1 MTTLDLVVVA
11 SYFLGV
17 TAFGATFGRFTRTT
31 RDFFLAGQRFPA
43 WLVAFSCVATVVG
56 SYSFVKY
63 SAAGFR
69 YGVASS
75 QTYLNDWF
83 WMPLF
88 LFGWFPLVYHAG
100 ILSVPE
106 YFRRRFDRAT
116 GVAAT
121 FVLLL
126 YLLGYIGINLFTLGT
141 ALESLFG
148 VDVLIM
154 AGVVTALCMVY
165 EWTGGQTSVIFT
177 DFVQGALL
185 LVAGLVIAGLG
196 IAYVGG
202 WGPLLEALPDGFLR
216 ALPAFNESPA
226 FNFVGIFWQDGLA
239 GGVAFYFLNQGML
252 MRFLSSRT
260 VATGRRAAVSV
271 LLILMP
277 VAAIAVS
284 GAGWIGTAMV
294 GRGDLPADTRPDEAF
309 VVVTRAL
316 CIPGIFGAVMAA
328 LLAAL
333 MSTVDTLINAS
344 SALLVNDIYRPLLRP
359 GRDERHYLRVARW
372 MSLAAALAGLALVP
386 LYGSFDTIYEAHGAF
401 IAAVTPP
408 LAVALLLALVW
419 RRFTPAAALATL
431 VGGTVLMFVS
441 LAVPSLVLP
450 FSHGIPPDGGYK
462 YIRACYGVVVSGA
475 LAVGV
480 TWLTSGRSR
489 RGSDTLTVHG
499 LRGRRPSPS
508 FRRRRFPARARALAT
523 PVVTPSGE
531 PAIVVERSTLARLG
545 GSEGDL
551 VFVDDARW
559 WLGGLRSARG
569 RLVEAPDA
577 MGEARPESDLPT
589 VGLARGTL
597 ERIGWRD
604 GQRIALEPGA

>member
-1 MTTLDLVVVA
+1 
-11 SYFLGV
+11 
-17 TAFGATFGRFTRTT
+17 
-31 RDFFLAGQRFPA
+31 
-43 WLVAFSCVATVVG
+43 
-56 SYSFVKY
+56 
-63 SAAGFR
+63 
-69 YGVASS
+69 
-75 QTYLNDWF
+75 
-83 WMPLF
+83 
-88 LFGWFPLVYHAG
+88 
-100 ILSVPE
+100 
-106 YFRRRFDRAT
+106 
-116 GVAAT
+116 
-121 FVLLL
+121 
-126 YLLGYIGINLFTLGT
+126 
-141 ALESLFG
+141 
-148 VDVLIM
+148 
-154 AGVVTALCMVY
+154 MVY

-202 WGPLLEALPDGFLR
+202 WSPLLEALPDGFLR
-216 ALPAFNESPA
+216 PLPAFNESPA

-284 GAGWIGTAMV
+284 GAGWIGAAMV
-294 GRGDLPADTRPDEAF
+294 GRGDLPADARPDEAF

-316 CIPGIFGAVMAA
+316 CVPGIFGAVMAA

-408 LAVALLLALVW
+408 LAVALILALVW
-419 RRFTPAAALATL
+419 RRFTSAAALATL

-441 LAVPSLVLP
+441 LAFPSLVRP

-480 TWLTSGRSR
+480 TWLYLREIASRGPTPSRSMACAVGVPHR
-489 RGSDTLTVHG
+489 RFVGDGSRHG
-499 LRGRRPSPS
+499 LVRSP
-508 FRRRRFPARARALAT
+508 L
-523 PVVTPSGE
+523 PVATPSGE
-531 PAIVVERSTLARLG
+531 PAIVVERSTLKLGSVDPRGTPSSSTTRAG
-545 GSEGDL
+545 GSE
-551 VFVDDARW
+551 
-559 WLGGLRSARG
+559 GLRSARG
-569 RLVEAPDA
+569 RLVEASKRVRGGA
-577 MGEARPESDLPT
+577 CSDS
-589 VGLARGTL
+589 GTF
-597 ERIGWRD
+597 RR
-604 GQRIALEPGA
+604 

>member
-1 MTTLDLVVVA
+1 
-11 SYFLGV
+11 
-17 TAFGATFGRFTRTT
+17 
-31 RDFFLAGQRFPA
+31 
-43 WLVAFSCVATVVG
+43 
-56 SYSFVKY
+56 
-63 SAAGFR
+63 
-69 YGVASS
+69 
-75 QTYLNDWF
+75 
-83 WMPLF
+83 
-88 LFGWFPLVYHAG
+88 
-100 ILSVPE
+100 
-106 YFRRRFDRAT
+106 
-116 GVAAT
+116 
-121 FVLLL
+121 
-126 YLLGYIGINLFTLGT
+126 
-141 ALESLFG
+141 
-148 VDVLIM
+148 
-154 AGVVTALCMVY
+154 
-165 EWTGGQTSVIFT
+165 
-177 DFVQGALL
+177 LL

-202 WGPLLEALPDGFLR
+202 WSPLLEALPEGFLR
-216 ALPAFNESPA
+216 PLPAFNESPA

-284 GAGWIGTAMV
+284 GARWIGTAMV

-462 YIRACYGVVVSGA
+462 YIRACYGVAVSGA

-523 PVVTPSGE
+523 PMVTPSGE

-545 GSEGDL
+545 GSEGDI

-569 RLVEAPDA
+569 RLVAGPEAI
-577 MGEARPESDLPT
+577 GEARSDSELPA
-589 VGLARGTL
+589 VGLARETL
-597 ERIGWRD
+597 ERNGWRD
-604 GQRIALEPGA
+604 GQRIALEAGA